1 MENYFFDAEER
12 GGQDRSLVLITYDI
26 IDNKKRTKLAKMLK
40 GYGTRVQKSAFEA
53 WLTKAQY
60 NKMIGAV
67 PPYCGPDDSIRIYKI
82 IGKGQVKS
90 WGYSVQ
96 TLNDD
101 VIVM

>member
-1 MENYFFDAEER
+1 MENYFFDANER
-12 GGQDRSLVLITYDI
+12 SGQDKSLVLITYDI
-26 IDNKKRTKLAKMLK
+26 IDNKKRTKLAKMLQ

-60 NKMIGAV
+60 NKLVGEV
-67 PPYCGPDDSIRIYKI
+67 PPYCDKDDSIRIYKI